1 MNGNQVTQTSFIGSS
16 ASVTGLTYTINQAN
30 GLDVTVGAASAYYTF
45 SSSDT
50 NVATVNQNGQ
60 VSVVAEGTAEITAT
74 LGGISA
80 NGTLTVES
88 VGDFTPAPVPAEAPE
103 NVISIF
109 SDTYDNV
116 PVDFYNGFYAPFQT
130 TTSNDFTVNGN
141 NVLGYENFNFVGV
154 EFNQSVPT
162 IDASE
167 MTNLTLDVFFP
178 DEVPSGSALR
188 VVLVDVGSDLA
199 VGGGDDSSVSATL
212 RSPSNPD
219 NPQPDDLVSGQWVS
233 FDFDITGLAN
243 RNNLGQIVLDADL
256 GIALRGES
264 FYVDNIY
271 LYNSAAE

>member
-1 MNGNQVTQTSFIGSS
+1 
-16 ASVTGLTYTINQAN
+16 
-30 GLDVTVGAASAYYTF
+30 
-45 SSSDT
+45 
-50 NVATVNQNGQ
+50 
-60 VSVVAEGTAEITAT
+60 
-74 LGGISA
+74 
-80 NGTLTVES
+80 
-88 VGDFTPAPVPAEAPE
+88 
-103 NVISIF
+103 
-109 SDTYDNV
+109 
-116 PVDFYNGFYAPFQT
+116 
-130 TTSNDFTVNGN
+130 
-141 NVLGYENFNFVGV
+141 VLGYENFNFVGV

-178 DEVPSGSALR
+178 DEVPSGSALS

>member
-1 MNGNQVTQTSFIGSS
+1 
-16 ASVTGLTYTINQAN
+16 
-30 GLDVTVGAASAYYTF
+30 
-45 SSSDT
+45 
-50 NVATVNQNGQ
+50 
-60 VSVVAEGTAEITAT
+60 
-74 LGGISA
+74 
-80 NGTLTVES
+80 
-88 VGDFTPAPVPAEAPE
+88 
-103 NVISIF
+103 
-109 SDTYDNV
+109 
-116 PVDFYNGFYAPFQT
+116 
-130 TTSNDFTVNGN
+130 
-141 NVLGYENFNFVGV
+141 
-154 EFNQSVPT
+154 
-162 IDASE
+162 